1 MEETEMPRLRLEP
14 LDGYPFGTD
23 ITVRITDLNYGGHVG
38 NDTFLSLIHEARVAF
53 LASLGLSELDCGGIS
68 LIMADAA
75 VVFLAEAY
83 AGDTL
88 RFEVAAGEASRC
100 GFRLFHRVTR
110 PADGKTVLLA
120 ETGMAGWDYRAGKIM
135 PLPAA
140 VREKLG
146 FA

>member
-1 MEETEMPRLRLEP
+1 MPRLRLEP
-14 LDGYPFGTD
+14 LDAYPFSTD
-23 ITVRITDLNYGGHVG
+23 IIVRITDLNYGGHVG
-38 NDTFLSLIHEARVAF
+38 NDAFLSLVQEARVAF
-53 LASLGLSELDCGGIS
+53 LASRGLSELDCGGIS

-75 VVFLAEAY
+75 LVFMAEAH

-110 PADGKTVLLA
+110 PADGTTVLLA
-120 ETGMAGWDYRAGKIM
+120 ETGMAGWDYRTGKIK

-140 VREKLG
+140 AREKLG